1 MEYRRLD
8 TIDKEV
14 SLLGFGCMRF
24 PTKDGKIDRE
34 LSEKMID
41 IAIKSGVNYLDTA
54 FPYHGGESEFFVGEV
69 LKKYDRES
77 LYLATKL
84 PVWDVKTLDDAKRIF
99 DEQLNKLDV
108 DYVDFYLLHA
118 LDKSRWKTILELGV
132 LDYCEELIEKGK
144 IRYLG
149 FSFHDDYE
157 TFETI
162 LRYRKW
168 DFCQIQ
174 YNYIDTDI
182 QAGDKGYALS
192 KELGVPLVIMEPVK
206 GGVLANLPED
216 VTDPL
221 KEIRPEA
228 SAASW
233 ALRWVGSH
241 DNVKVIL
248 SGMSSYEQVMDNLK
262 TFGDFETLSEEEEN
276 AVNTVANTIRSRTR
290 NGCTGCRY
298 CMPCPFG
305 VDIPRAFSIWNEYGK
320 YGNEGQAIRRYFK
333 DTPAEKL
340 ADVCQKC
347 GACEAECPQHL
358 NIRDDLERMHAELL
372 TIKNK

>member
-1 MEYRRLD
+1 MEYRK
-8 TIDKEV
+8 IGENKV

-24 PTKDGKIDRE
+24 PTKDGKIDE
-34 LSEKMID
+34 ALSEEMID

-54 FPYHGGESEFFVGEV
+54 FPYHGGESELFVGKV

-84 PVWDVKTLDDAKRIF
+84 PIWDVNTLDDAKRLF
-99 DEQLNKLDV
+99 SEQLTKLDV
-108 DYVDFYLLHA
+108 EYVDFYLIHA
-118 LDKSRWKTILELGV
+118 LDKNRWKKVLELGI
-132 LDYCEELIEKGK
+132 LDYLNGLVAEGK
-144 IRYLG
+144 IRNLG

-157 TFETI
+157 VFEEI
-162 LRYRKW
+162 LSYRKW

-182 QAGDKGYALS
+182 QAGDKGYELS
-192 KELGVPLVIMEPVK
+192 VKLGVPLVIMEPVK
-206 GGVLANLPED
+206 GGVLAMLPED
-216 VTDPL
+216 VTAPL
-221 KEIRPEA
+221 KSIKPEA
-228 SAASW
+228 STASW
-233 ALRWVGSH
+233 ALRWVANH

-262 TFGDFETLSEEEEN
+262 TFEKFESLTAEEE
-276 AVNTVANTIRSRTR
+276 AAIKGVADTINSRTR

-320 YGNEGQAIRRYFK
+320 YGNERKAVKRYF
-333 DTPAEKL
+333 DETPAEKL

-358 NIRDDLERMHAELL
+358 NIRDDLESLHEELL
-372 TIKNK
+372 KLKESK

>member
-1 MEYRRLD
+1 
-8 TIDKEV
+8 
-14 SLLGFGCMRF
+14 
-24 PTKDGKIDRE
+24 
-34 LSEKMID
+34 
-41 IAIKSGVNYLDTA
+41 
-54 FPYHGGESEFFVGEV
+54 PYHGGESELFVGKI

-84 PVWDVKTLDDAKRIF
+84 PIWDVNTLDDAKRLF
-99 DEQLNKLDV
+99 NEQLTKLDV
-108 DYVDFYLLHA
+108 EYVDFYLIHA
-118 LDKSRWKTILELGV
+118 LDKNRWKKVLELNI
-132 LDYCEELIEKGK
+132 LDYLDELVKEGK
-144 IRYLG
+144 IRNLG

-157 TFETI
+157 VFEEI
-162 LRYRKW
+162 LKYRKW

-182 QAGDKGYALS
+182 QAGDKGYELS
-192 KELGVPLVIMEPVK
+192 VKLGVPLVIMEPVK
-206 GGVLANLPED
+206 GGVLAMLPED
-216 VTDPL
+216 VTAPL

-228 SAASW
+228 STASW
-233 ALRWVGSH
+233 ALRWVANH

-262 TFGDFETLSEEEEN
+262 TFEKFEPLTDEEE
-276 AVNTVANTIRSRTR
+276 AAIKGVVDTINSRTR

-320 YGNEGQAIRRYFK
+320 YGNERKAVKRYF
-333 DTPAEKL
+333 DETPAEKL

-358 NIRDDLERMHAELL
+358 NIRDDLDRLHEELL
-372 TIKNK
+372 KLKESK

>member
-1 MEYRRLD
+1 MEYRK
-8 TIDKEV
+8 IGENKV

-24 PTKDGKIDRE
+24 PTKDGKIDE
-34 LSEKMID
+34 ALSEEMID

-54 FPYHGGESEFFVGEV
+54 FPYHGGESELFVGKI

-84 PVWDVKTLDDAKRIF
+84 PIWDVNTLDDAKRLF
-99 DEQLNKLDV
+99 NEQLTKLDV
-108 DYVDFYLLHA
+108 EYVDFYLIHA
-118 LDKSRWKTILELGV
+118 LDKNRWKKVLELGI
-132 LDYCEELIEKGK
+132 LDYLNGLVAEGK
-144 IRYLG
+144 IRNLG

-157 TFETI
+157 VFEEI
-162 LRYRKW
+162 LSYRKW

-182 QAGDKGYALS
+182 QAGDKGYELS
-192 KELGVPLVIMEPVK
+192 VKLGVPLVIMEPVK
-206 GGVLANLPED
+206 GGVLAMLPED
-216 VTDPL
+216 VTAPL
-221 KEIRPEA
+221 KSIKPEA
-228 SAASW
+228 STASW
-233 ALRWVGSH
+233 ALRWVANH

-262 TFGDFETLSEEEEN
+262 TFEKFESLTAEEE
-276 AVNTVANTIRSRTR
+276 AAIKGVADTINSRTR

-320 YGNEGQAIRRYFK
+320 YGNERKAVKRYF
-333 DTPAEKL
+333 DETPAEKL

-358 NIRDDLERMHAELL
+358 NIRDDLESLHEELL
-372 TIKNK
+372 KLKESK

>member
-1 MEYRRLD
+1 MEYRK
-8 TIDKEV
+8 IGENKV

-24 PTKDGKIDRE
+24 PTKDGKIDE
-34 LSEKMID
+34 TLSEEMID

-54 FPYHGGESEFFVGEV
+54 FPYHGGESELFVGKV

-84 PVWDVKTLDDAKRIF
+84 PIWDVNTLDDAKRLF
-99 DEQLNKLDV
+99 NEQLTKLDV
-108 DYVDFYLLHA
+108 EYVDFYLIHA
-118 LDKSRWKTILELGV
+118 LDKNRWKKVLELNI
-132 LDYCEELIEKGK
+132 LDYLDGLVSEGK
-144 IRYLG
+144 IRNLG

-157 TFETI
+157 VFEEI
-162 LRYRKW
+162 LKYRKW

-182 QAGDKGYALS
+182 QAGDKGYELS
-192 KELGVPLVIMEPVK
+192 VKLGVPLVIMEPVK
-206 GGVLANLPED
+206 GGVLAMLPED
-216 VTDPL
+216 ATAPL

-228 SAASW
+228 STASW
-233 ALRWVGSH
+233 ALRWVANH

-262 TFGDFETLSEEEEN
+262 TFEKFEPLTDEEE
-276 AVNTVANTIRSRTR
+276 AAIKGVADTINSRTR

-320 YGNEGQAIRRYFK
+320 YGNERKAVKRYF
-333 DTPAEKL
+333 DETPAEKL

-358 NIRDDLERMHAELL
+358 NIRDDLESLHEELL
-372 TIKNK
+372 KLKESK

>member
-1 MEYRRLD
+1 MEYRK
-8 TIDKEV
+8 IGENKV

-24 PTKDGKIDRE
+24 PTKDGKIDE
-34 LSEKMID
+34 ALSEEMID

-54 FPYHGGESEFFVGEV
+54 FPYHGGESELFVGKI

-84 PVWDVKTLDDAKRIF
+84 PIWDVNTLDDAKRLF
-99 DEQLNKLDV
+99 NEQLTKLDV
-108 DYVDFYLLHA
+108 EYVDFYLIHA
-118 LDKSRWKTILELGV
+118 LDKNRWKKVLELNI
-132 LDYCEELIEKGK
+132 LDYLDELVKEGK
-144 IRYLG
+144 IRNLG
-149 FSFHDDYE
+149 FSFHDDYPV
-157 TFETI
+157 FEEI
-162 LRYRKW
+162 LSYRKW

-182 QAGDKGYALS
+182 QAGDKGYELS
-192 KELGVPLVIMEPVK
+192 VKLGVPLVIMEPVK
-206 GGVLANLPED
+206 GGVLAMLPED
-216 VTDPL
+216 VTAPL
-221 KEIRPEA
+221 KSIRPEA
-228 SAASW
+228 STASW
-233 ALRWVGSH
+233 ALRWVANH
-241 DNVKVIL
+241 ENVKVIL

-262 TFGDFETLSEEEEN
+262 TFEKFEPLTDEEE
-276 AVNTVANTIRSRTR
+276 AAIKGVADTINSRTR

-320 YGNEGQAIRRYFK
+320 YGNERKAVKRYF
-333 DTPAEKL
+333 DETPAEKL

-358 NIRDDLERMHAELL
+358 NIRDDLDRLHEELL
-372 TIKNK
+372 KLKESK

>member
-1 MEYRRLD
+1 MEYRK
-8 TIDKEV
+8 IGENKV

-24 PTKDGKIDRE
+24 PTKDGKIDE
-34 LSEKMID
+34 ALSEEMID

-54 FPYHGGESEFFVGEV
+54 FPYHGGESELFVGKI

-84 PVWDVKTLDDAKRIF
+84 PIWDVNTLDDAKRLF
-99 DEQLNKLDV
+99 NEQLTKLDV
-108 DYVDFYLLHA
+108 EYVDFYLIHA
-118 LDKSRWKTILELGV
+118 LDKNRWKKVLELNI
-132 LDYCEELIEKGK
+132 LDYLDELVKEGK
-144 IRYLG
+144 IRNLG
-149 FSFHDDYE
+149 FSFHDDYPV
-157 TFETI
+157 FEEI
-162 LRYRKW
+162 LKYRKW

-182 QAGDKGYALS
+182 QAGDKGYELS
-192 KELGVPLVIMEPVK
+192 VELGVPLVIMEPVK
-206 GGVLANLPED
+206 GGVLAMLPED
-216 VTDPL
+216 VTAPL

-228 SAASW
+228 STASW
-233 ALRWVGSH
+233 ALRWVANH

-262 TFGDFETLSEEEEN
+262 TFEKFEPLTDEEE
-276 AVNTVANTIRSRTR
+276 AAIKGVADTINSRTR

-320 YGNEGQAIRRYFK
+320 YGNERKAVKRYF
-333 DTPAEKL
+333 DETPAEKL

-358 NIRDDLERMHAELL
+358 NIRDDLDRLHEELL
-372 TIKNK
+372 KLKESK

>member
-1 MEYRRLD
+1 MEYRK
-8 TIDKEV
+8 IGENKV

-24 PTKDGKIDRE
+24 PTKDGKIDE
-34 LSEKMID
+34 ALSEEMID

-54 FPYHGGESEFFVGEV
+54 FPYHGGESELFVGKI

-84 PVWDVKTLDDAKRIF
+84 PIWDVNTLDDAKRLF
-99 DEQLNKLDV
+99 NEQLTKLDV
-108 DYVDFYLLHA
+108 EYVDFYLIHA
-118 LDKSRWKTILELGV
+118 LDKNRWKKVLELNI
-132 LDYCEELIEKGK
+132 LDYLDELVKEGK
-144 IRYLG
+144 IRNLG
-149 FSFHDDYE
+149 FSFHDDYPV
-157 TFETI
+157 FEEI
-162 LRYRKW
+162 LKYRKW

-182 QAGDKGYALS
+182 QAGDKGYELS
-192 KELGVPLVIMEPVK
+192 VKLGVPLVIMEPVK
-206 GGVLANLPED
+206 GGVLAMLPED
-216 VTDPL
+216 VTAPL

-228 SAASW
+228 STASW
-233 ALRWVGSH
+233 ALRWVANH
-241 DNVKVIL
+241 ENVKVIL

-262 TFGDFETLSEEEEN
+262 TFEKFEPLTDEEE
-276 AVNTVANTIRSRTR
+276 AAIKGVADTINSRTR

-320 YGNEGQAIRRYFK
+320 YGNERKAVKRYF
-333 DTPAEKL
+333 DETPAEKL

-358 NIRDDLERMHAELL
+358 NIRDDLDRLHEELL
-372 TIKNK
+372 KLKESK